1 MIRSSF
7 DLFRHDLLKKF
18 GLKRPDDSAEEYDT
32 WYALNELIALGDH
45 SLTYKKMRYRAE
57 E

>member
-7 DLFRHDLLKKF
+7 DLFRLDLLKEL
-18 GLKRPDDSAEEYDT
+18 GLERPKDSAEEYET
-32 WYALNELIALGDH
+32 WYALNEMIVLGSH
-45 SLTYKKMRYRAE
+45 SLTHTKIDYRQE